1 MERLINYPETKKL
14 TKVSFKL
21 NSDDFGGK
29 AIRDLGAWLKR
40 KGYEYKY
47 YRTYSDTK
55 LMSWGVYH
63 VSMDRFIDW
72 AENETLAKMFVEQAL
87 S

>member
-1 MERLINYPETKKL
+1 MNGLINYPHTKKQS
-14 TKVSFKL
+14 KVSFRL
-21 NSDDFGGK
+21 NSDDFSSE
-29 AIRDLGAWLKR
+29 AIRRLGAWLKS
-40 KGYEYKY
+40 KGYKYKY

-55 LMSWGVYH
+55 LMSWGIYH

-72 AENETLAKMFVEQAL
+72 DENERLAKIFIEQAL

>member
-1 MERLINYPETKKL
+1 MEGLINYPLTKKQS
-14 TKVSFKL
+14 KVSFSL
-21 NSDDFGGK
+21 NSDDFDSK
-29 AIRDLGAWLKR
+29 AIRSIGAWLKR
-40 KGYEYKY
+40 KGYKYKY